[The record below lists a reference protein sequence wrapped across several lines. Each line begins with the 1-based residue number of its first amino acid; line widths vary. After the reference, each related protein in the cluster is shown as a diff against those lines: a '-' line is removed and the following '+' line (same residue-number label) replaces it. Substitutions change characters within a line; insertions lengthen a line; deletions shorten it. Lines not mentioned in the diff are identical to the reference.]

1 MFLLSTFDQAIRKC
15 SVNMLKKNLRATY
28 RIVELKSTRRLLLPL
43 LPRLL
48 VPVIVLLPD
57 PLEFVFVVI
66 GDIGTP
72 VLPVLPLLLRPVLP
86 ILKESLVLLLIMK
99 ASRPVLLHLAPQFLL
114 PLPEELI

>member
-1 MFLLSTFDQAIRKC
+1 M
-15 SVNMLKKNLRATY
+15 
-28 RIVELKSTRRLLLPL
+28 LLPL

-48 VPVIVLLPD
+48 VPVIVLLLD
-57 PLEFVFVVI
+57 PLELVFVII

-86 ILKESLVLLLIMK
+86 ILEESLALLLIMK
-99 ASRPVLLHLAPQFLL
+99 ASRPVLLHLAPEFLL

>member
-1 MFLLSTFDQAIRKC
+1 
-15 SVNMLKKNLRATY
+15 MLKKNHRATY
-28 RIVELKSTRRLLLPL
+28 RIVELKPARWLLLPL

-48 VPVIVLLPD
+48 VPVIVLLLD
-57 PLEFVFVVI
+57 PLELIFVII

-86 ILKESLVLLLIMK
+86 ILEESLVLLLIMK
-99 ASRPVLLHLAPQFLL
+99 ATGPVLLHLPSELLL